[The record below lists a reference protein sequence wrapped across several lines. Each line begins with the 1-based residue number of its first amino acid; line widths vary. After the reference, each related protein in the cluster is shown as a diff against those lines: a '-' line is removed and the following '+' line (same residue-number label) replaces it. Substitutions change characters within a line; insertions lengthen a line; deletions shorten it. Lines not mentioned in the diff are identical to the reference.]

1 MFTSINY
8 QLKYRTKEMGLL
20 NVHQLR

>member
-20 NVHQLR
+20 NVHQLS